1 MNQIAILPAGCLVSS
16 KDILFSNDQH
26 IIYSSNL
33 AVYIL
38 NAQSFIIE
46 KIIAVT
52 ERTVASIA
60 VSPHN
65 HNLLIATGCDGCLSF
80 WKLSEEEL
88 ICRVSVQAN
97 TGFLLAWDPF
107 SPDHCAVLMNQ
118 PIMRLLYWD
127 MRKAG
132 SGLSELFVIKNQT
145 VQVSVIRWNLLT
157 PGLLAA
163 GCNNGWVIL
172 FQITTKSQK
181 TLSIPERSVAVTDVQ
196 WDRLSAVYLLVAYQT
211 FISLWD
217 TESLTEIHTFDKQ
230 GGNISA
236 IAWMDWTAG
245 NFVSSNSKNGYL
257 RVWNASQRQPLES
270 VRVAIGGLVT
280 VYFGTGTKRAI
291 CACLD
296 GSVVVF
302 HMVKLQMEY
311 CTAAGHT
318 ETIFD
323 CSFSPASP
331 DLLAT
336 ASYDGTVKLWNV
348 PGLSLTR
355 TLLNSGEKCIVY
367 ACDWSPKGNMVVA
380 CDSLGSVI
388 IWDMQSGNELTRYAH
403 HTKAVYCVAWN
414 KFDES
419 LIASTSGD
427 CTLVVIAA
435 AVESR
440 KDGSAVPTSSTSSSQ
455 PSRMKVGLAS
465 QSATS
470 RRRSQS
476 GQEGAVAASDI
487 QLRFVHPAPVFGC
500 AWSKHSSILLVTCC
514 QDGNVRVFDCALHG
528 KALVRQVLV
537 GHTARAFV
545 AAWSPLLPG
554 TIASGSD
561 DQTILIWKID
571 MDTDLATSDAKP
583 GLPVTALKMLRGH
596 TSNIR
601 ALLWSSEVKGLLLS
615 GSWDSTIRLWD
626 ATTGKCLHMVTGKRK
641 NERECMPADHGDSV
655 FFCAVVESAC
665 NPLSL
670 HRSVQTTPQTCTPSL
685 PTRID
690 PSPSCPALET
700 PQVRVALFPSLLF
713 YTDRLTSYFPISIFA
728 SPCNSTHL
736 SCGPHNLSNAFHAPH
751 LFVSPLA
758 FSAAVGAVR
767 HP

>member
-38 NAQSFIIE
+38 NAVSFMVE
-46 KIIAVT
+46 KIIAVA
-52 ERTVASIA
+52 ERTIASIA

-65 HNLLIATGCDGCLSF
+65 HDLLIATGCDGHLSL
-80 WKLSEEEL
+80 WKLSDEEL

-118 PIMRLLYWD
+118 PNLRLLYWD

-132 SGLSELFVIKNQT
+132 SGLSELFVIKNQS

-172 FQITTKSQK
+172 FQTSTKSQK
-181 TLSIPERSVAVTDVQ
+181 ILSVAERSVAVTDVQ

-217 TESLTEIHTFDKQ
+217 TESLTEIHSFDKQ

-270 VRVAIGGLVT
+270 VRVATGGLVT

-331 DLLAT
+331 DILAT

-348 PGLSLTR
+348 PDLTLTR
-355 TLLNSGEKCIVY
+355 TLLNSREKCIVY

-380 CDSLGSVI
+380 CNSLGSVV
-388 IWDMQSGNELTRYAH
+388 IWDMQSGNELSRYAH
-403 HTKAVYCVAWN
+403 HTKAAYCVAWN
-414 KFDES
+414 RFDES

-427 CTLVVIAA
+427 CTLIVFAA

-440 KDGSAVPTSSTSSSQ
+440 KDGSAVATSSSSSQ
-455 PSRMKVGLAS
+455 PSRVKLALS
-465 QSATS
+465 GHNPPG
-470 RRRSQS
+470 RRLFQS
-476 GQEGAVAASDI
+476 GLEEAVEASDI
-487 QLRFVHPAPVFGC
+487 QFKFLHPAPVFGC
-500 AWSKHSSILLVTCC
+500 AWNKHSSILLATCC
-514 QDGNVRVFDCALHG
+514 QDGNVRVFDCAQGG
-528 KALVRQVLV
+528 KALVRQMLV
-537 GHTARAFV
+537 GHSARAFV

-554 TIASGSD
+554 IIASGSD
-561 DQTILIWKID
+561 DQTVLIWKID
-571 MDTDLATSDAKP
+571 MDLDRANHSDAKV
-583 GLPVTALKMLRGH
+583 GLSVAPLKMLRGH

-601 ALLWSSEVKGLLLS
+601 ALLWSSEINSLILS

-626 ATTGKCLHMVTGKRK
+626 ATTGKCLHIVTGKKK
-641 NERECMPADHGDSV
+641 NIRGV
-655 FFCAVVESAC
+655 
-665 NPLSL
+665 
-670 HRSVQTTPQTCTPSL
+670 TTYGSWL
-685 PTRID
+685 MR
-690 PSPSCPALET
+690 
-700 PQVRVALFPSLLF
+700 
-713 YTDRLTSYFPISIFA
+713 
-728 SPCNSTHL
+728 
-736 SCGPHNLSNAFHAPH
+736 
-751 LFVSPLA
+751 
-758 FSAAVGAVR
+758 
-767 HP
+767 